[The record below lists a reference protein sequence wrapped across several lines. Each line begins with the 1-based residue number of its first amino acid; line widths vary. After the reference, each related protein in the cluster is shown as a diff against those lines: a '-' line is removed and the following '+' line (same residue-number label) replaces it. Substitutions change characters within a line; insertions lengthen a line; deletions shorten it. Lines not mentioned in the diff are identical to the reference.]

1 MNNLWRSILRS
12 RSLVSVRIH
21 RKPAPRIA
29 ASAPAATFAGVQ
41 PPIHAATKPFTHI
54 VFKTDTAEPWMTEF
68 ESVVPKT
75 PTNWLAERGFG
86 SMEYFEVKVG
96 VEQNA
101 SN

>member
-12 RSLVSVRIH
+12 RSLASVRIH
-21 RKPAPRIA
+21 RKPASRA
-29 ASAPAATFAGVQ
+29 AASASAMVVVGAQPSAPAATK
-41 PPIHAATKPFTHI
+41 PYIHI
-54 VFKTDTAEPWMTEF
+54 IFKTAVAEPWMTEF

-86 SMEYFEVKVG
+86 AMEHFEVKVG
-96 VEQNA
+96 VEQDV

>member
-1 MNNLWRSILRS
+1 
-12 RSLVSVRIH
+12 
-21 RKPAPRIA
+21 
-29 ASAPAATFAGVQ
+29 
-41 PPIHAATKPFTHI
+41 
-54 VFKTDTAEPWMTEF
+54 MTEF
-68 ESVVPKT
+68 ESVVHKT